1 MTTTVQQV
9 FEEALTLSDDNR
21 VALAERLIESV
32 APAPQIVAE
41 HVEVVRQRI
50 ADLEAGRVQ
59 PVPGP
64 EGLNRV
70 RETLLRRAAA

>member
-41 HVEVVRQRI
+41 QMEVVRQRI

-59 PVPGP
+59 PCPVG
-64 EGLNRV
+64 GLNRV

>member
-9 FEEALTLSDDNR
+9 FEEALTLSDDSR

-41 HVEVVRQRI
+41 QMSVVRQRI

-70 RETLLRRAAA
+70 RETLLKRAAA